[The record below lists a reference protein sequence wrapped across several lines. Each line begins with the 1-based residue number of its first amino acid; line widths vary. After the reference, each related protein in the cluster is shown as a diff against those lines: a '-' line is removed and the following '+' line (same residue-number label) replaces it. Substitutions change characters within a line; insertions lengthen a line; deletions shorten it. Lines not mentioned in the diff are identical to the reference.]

1 MSFVIDE
8 DDFASAFNSEYDNNW
23 WDNDC
28 NISNSELQ
36 DLMSPS
42 TDHWNYVYVTYFK
55 TRITVDESK

>member
-8 DDFASAFNSEYDNNW
+8 DDFASAFNSEYDNNC

-28 NISNSELQ
+28 NISNYELQ
-36 DLMSPS
+36 EIMSPS